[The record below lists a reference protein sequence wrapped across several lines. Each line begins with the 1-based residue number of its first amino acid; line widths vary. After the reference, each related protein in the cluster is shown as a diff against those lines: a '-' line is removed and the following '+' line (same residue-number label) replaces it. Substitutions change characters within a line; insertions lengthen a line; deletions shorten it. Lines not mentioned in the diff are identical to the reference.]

1 MKFITKST
9 KTTCIVA
16 SVLTG
21 LALIT
26 LIMLST
32 LLEISSVSK
41 TWMCFIYTVSLMLI
55 LLAWQGILQ
64 IKVFNDYESQR
75 KYLCADGIIS
85 LSMCT
90 LLTVSAILFG
100 ILQVDK
106 IINGI
111 LIGTSDIRIFLTC
124 FLAVVAFWKLAVMI
138 VSIKEKHFN
147 WWCEMLFTVCW
158 ITLSVLCL
166 VSMFIPFNSI
176 NLIVWL
182 IVAFGWT
189 LIIVNIF
196 YMLYSY
202 VCLVPTYLETQEAID
217 IKQEEL
223 DEIKRQKEKDLYIAT
238 SKNSNVKQTAIQ
250 DKLKKLKDLKE
261 LGLITEDDYEVKKAE
276 ILSKF

>member
-1 MKFITKST
+1 
-9 KTTCIVA
+9 
-16 SVLTG
+16 
-21 LALIT
+21 
-26 LIMLST
+26 
-32 LLEISSVSK
+32 
-41 TWMCFIYTVSLMLI
+41 
-55 LLAWQGILQ
+55 
-64 IKVFNDYESQR
+64 
-75 KYLCADGIIS
+75 
-85 LSMCT
+85 
-90 LLTVSAILFG
+90 
-100 ILQVDK
+100 
-106 IINGI
+106 
-111 LIGTSDIRIFLTC
+111 
-124 FLAVVAFWKLAVMI
+124 
-138 VSIKEKHFN
+138 
-147 WWCEMLFTVCW
+147 MLFTVCW

-182 IVAFGWT
+182 IVAFGWA

>member
-1 MKFITKST
+1 
-9 KTTCIVA
+9 
-16 SVLTG
+16 
-21 LALIT
+21 
-26 LIMLST
+26 
-32 LLEISSVSK
+32 
-41 TWMCFIYTVSLMLI
+41 
-55 LLAWQGILQ
+55 
-64 IKVFNDYESQR
+64 
-75 KYLCADGIIS
+75 
-85 LSMCT
+85 
-90 LLTVSAILFG
+90 
-100 ILQVDK
+100 
-106 IINGI
+106 
-111 LIGTSDIRIFLTC
+111 
-124 FLAVVAFWKLAVMI
+124 
-138 VSIKEKHFN
+138 
-147 WWCEMLFTVCW
+147 MLFTVCW